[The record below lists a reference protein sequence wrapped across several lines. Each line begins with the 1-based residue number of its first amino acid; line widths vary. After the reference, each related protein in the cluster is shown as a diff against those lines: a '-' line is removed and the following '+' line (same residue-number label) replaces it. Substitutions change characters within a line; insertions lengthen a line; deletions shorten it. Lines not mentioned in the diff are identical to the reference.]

1 MGSYPSN
8 LKPYKY
14 LFLANEK
21 GQYGY
26 PQDIS
31 TATLGAY
38 VQGKDIIKVD
48 VSEGNLSSPSADS
61 LYEDGETSWL
71 AGTAQKKLAHY
82 NMENE
87 LNLLAGLRE
96 LRFLM
101 RTLFS
106 AEDVITPGPHDAIE
120 SVLSGDL
127 KSPKSLLIG
136 AGYYQGTPTTD
147 GVTADAREVDVY
159 GAQINTLEL
168 DGSAEDGTLSVNLAS
183 IYAQFDQ
190 HNPIR
195 DSTSPNPMFS
205 PDSNASSLEWADIL
219 SMTVK
224 QTNSC
229 VLASGSLDELT
240 GSAGEIKVSFERNL
254 DQDKS
259 LSVGTGIFSGK
270 KTTGSDGFSA
280 TVELTLKASSNQSP
294 KLQEVFF
301 GQDGST
307 DFKKELQSGV
317 YFELK
322 LKDRNDNLATI
333 TLPYCTVGMDGSRSF
348 ASDDTPTINLTATQA
363 GDVTVKDASGT
374 DHGPYHGTQV
384 AYFDINEASTVT
396 DKLTCFSLVNN
407 TAATIE
413 IDLKR
418 INDTP
423 FWNRRWILKD
433 VLPGD
438 TFKFRLPKGTYQ
450 YSLIKAG
457 AAADVGPCT
466 ITLTSA
472 SPATYTIPIN
482 ACLVQ
487 LAETEVNKETKK
499 ESKKTKKS

>member
-1 MGSYPSN
+1 MGQYPSN

-14 LFLANEK
+14 LFLVNEK
-21 GQYGY
+21 GPYGY
-26 PQDIS
+26 PQDIT
-31 TATLGAY
+31 TATLGNY
-38 VQGKDIIKVD
+38 TQGKDIIKVD

-71 AGTAQKKLAHY
+71 AGTATKKLAHY

-96 LRFLM
+96 LRFLL

-106 AEDVITPGPHDAIE
+106 AEEVITPGTKDAVE

-127 KSPKSLLIG
+127 KSPDSLVIG

-195 DSTSPNPMFS
+195 DSSTPNPMFT
-205 PDSNASSLEWADIL
+205 PDADASALEWADIL

-224 QTNSC
+224 QTNTC
-229 VLASGSLDELT
+229 TAATGSLDEMT
-240 GSAGEIKVSFERNL
+240 GSAGEIKLSFERNL
-254 DQDKS
+254 DQDNS

-363 GDVTVKDASGT
+363 GDVYVTDASGT
-374 DHGPYHGTQV
+374 THGAYHGVQV
-384 AYFDINEASTVT
+384 AYFDISEASAVA
-396 DKLTCFSLVNN
+396 DKLTCFTFVNS

-413 IDLKR
+413 LYVKR
-418 INDTP
+418 INDTA
-423 FWNRRWILKD
+423 FWNRDWIRKD
-433 VLPGD
+433 VIPGD
-438 TFKFRLPKGTYQ
+438 TFKFRLPKGSYQ

-472 SPATYTIPIN
+472 TPPAYDIPLN
-482 ACLVQ
+482 ACIAQ
-487 LAETEVNKETKK
+487 LQENKE